1 MPKAVTGEKKKGKGQ
16 EGLPAKVMVIV
27 AHPDDAEFAC
37 GGTVAKWGREG
48 SGILYLVCTSGNKG
62 SKDLNMTPH
71 RLAEIRER
79 EQEAAAKVLGV
90 KEIVFLRRNDGELEP
105 NLASR
110 AEIAMLI
117 RHFQP
122 STVITHDPWRL
133 YQIHP
138 DHRATGLTVLD
149 SIVAARDHLFFPE
162 FMAIGLQAHVTSQ
175 ILLFSTDNP
184 DFFVDVADTIELKL
198 QALAKHKS
206 QVGRISDWRERVRN
220 WASASGEKAGLPM
233 AEAFKRIPLS

>member
-1 MPKAVTGEKKKGKGQ
+1 MPKTAGGKGKGGKDE
-16 EGLPAKVMVIV
+16 EGPPAKVMVIA

-37 GGTVAKWGREG
+37 GGTVAKWAREG
-48 SGILYLVCTSGNKG
+48 SEIRYLVCTSGNKG
-62 SKDLNMTPH
+62 SKDLHMTPH

-90 KEIVFLRRNDGELEP
+90 KEIIFLRHDDGEWEA

-138 DHRATGLTVLD
+138 DHRATGLTVID

-162 FMAIGLQAHVTSQ
+162 FMAIGLQAHITSQ
-175 ILLFSTDNP
+175 ILLFSTDHP
-184 DFFVDVADTIELKL
+184 DFFVDVADTITLKL
-198 QALAKHKS
+198 RALAKHKS
-206 QVGRISDWRERVRN
+206 QVSRISDWKERVRN
-220 WASASGEKAGLPM
+220 WASVSGEKAGLSM